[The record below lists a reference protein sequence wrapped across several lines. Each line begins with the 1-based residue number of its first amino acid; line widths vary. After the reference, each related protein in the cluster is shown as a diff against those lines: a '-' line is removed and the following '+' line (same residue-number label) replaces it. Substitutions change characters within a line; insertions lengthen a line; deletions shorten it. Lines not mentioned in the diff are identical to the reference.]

1 AVLGAGAGDALAAV
15 ALKLVSDA
23 VAGGRWPAGA
33 AWATLAVLAGA
44 AALTAEMSALQRVP
58 ASRVAPVVV
67 AAQVVVPALAGPL
80 AFGESLSTTAL
91 GGAVVLAGIAA
102 AGAGAAALGA
112 SPGVSD
118 LLLGR
123 AESEARE
130 HDARGGRQGA
140 L

>member
-1 AVLGAGAGDALAAV
+1 
-15 ALKLVSDA
+15 
-23 VAGGRWPAGA
+23 
-33 AWATLAVLAGA
+33 VLAGA